1 MREAATTPRVTVHMV
16 SSLDGFIARSDG
28 SVSWLETSDR
38 YDPGVD
44 GEDAAEFLETVGCFV
59 VGSRTYE
66 TALELGWPY
75 GDVPTIVLSHRDLP
89 VTRESVELYSGDLT
103 RLVNDRLKPRYGN
116 IWVVG
121 GSTVAGDFI
130 RLQLAD
136 DVRLSIAPVL
146 LGEGVPF
153 FDRIDGEW
161 ALHLK
166 DVTAYRNGIVDLW
179 YEIRA

>member
-1 MREAATTPRVTVHMV
+1 VREAATTPRVTVHMV

-38 YDPGVD
+38 YEQGVD
-44 GEDAAEFLETVGCFV
+44 GEDAAELLETVGCFV

>member
-1 MREAATTPRVTVHMV
+1 VREAATTPRVTVHMV

-38 YDPGVD
+38 YEQGVD

>member
-1 MREAATTPRVTVHMV
+1 VREAATTPRVTIHMV

-38 YDPGVD
+38 YEQGVD

>member
-1 MREAATTPRVTVHMV
+1 M
-16 SSLDGFIARSDG
+16 
-28 SVSWLETSDR
+28 
-38 YDPGVD
+38 
-44 GEDAAEFLETVGCFV
+44 
-59 VGSRTYE
+59 
-66 TALELGWPY
+66 
-75 GDVPTIVLSHRDLP
+75 PTIVLSHRDLP

>member
-1 MREAATTPRVTVHMV
+1 VREAATTPRVTIHMV

-38 YDPGVD
+38 YEQGVD
-44 GEDAAEFLETVGCFV
+44 GEDAAEFLETAGCFV